1 MDFLISAFN
10 IILYQPLF
18 NALVFLYQY
27 IPGRDFGVAVIAL
40 TLIIRIVLYPLMA
53 KSIKSQRVMTEIQP
67 KAQEIQKKYKD
78 DKEKQAKEMMAL
90 YQKEKVNP
98 FGGCLPLLIQLPI
111 LIALYRVFWKG
122 LQPETM
128 DFLYSFVPNPGVI
141 DSTFLGMINLAEASI
156 LLAIVA
162 GISQFFQTKML
173 MPRMKQSVSQGG
185 QMAQFSGMMQK
196 QMLYFFPIL
205 TVFILW
211 RLPSAI
217 GIYWIVTA
225 LFTVLQQYL
234 VMKKPKEQ
242 TENAQ
247 GVSDS
252 SRLS

>member
-10 IILYQPLF
+10 TILYQPLF

-27 IPGRDFGVAVIAL
+27 IPGRDFGIAVISL
-40 TLIIRIVLYPLMA
+40 TLIIRVIFYPLMA
-53 KSIKSQRVMTEIQP
+53 KSIKSQKVMSEIQP
-67 KAQEIQKKYKD
+67 KVQEIQKKYKD
-78 DKEKQAKEMMAL
+78 DKEKQAKETMAL
-90 YQKEKVNP
+90 YKKEKVNP
-98 FGGCLPLLIQLPI
+98 LGGCLPILIQLPI

-128 DFLYSFVPNPGVI
+128 DFLYSFVPNPGTI
-141 DSTFLGMINLAEASI
+141 DPTFLGIINLAEASI
-156 LLAIVA
+156 LLAIIA
-162 GISQFFQTKML
+162 GISQFFQTKTL
-173 MPRMKQSVSQGG
+173 MPKTKQPVSQGG

-225 LFTVLQQYL
+225 LFTVLQQHL
-234 VMKKPKEQ
+234 VMRKPKEQ
-242 TENAQ
+242 TEDAQ
-247 GVSDS
+247 PN
-252 SRLS
+252 